1 MASSGSPPWGYAM
14 RVKFLIATFLSASVL
29 AAAAMAQV
37 PPAPKAAESTTAAA
51 AVPAAPETPATPALT
66 RADLE
71 AWLDGFIPFAI
82 AKGDI
87 AGGVVVVVKDGQ
99 VLLEKGYGY
108 ADVEKK
114 APVDPERT
122 LFRPGSVSKLF
133 TWTAVMQQVEQGK
146 IDLDA
151 DVNQY
156 LDFKIPPGP
165 DGEILRMRDIMTH
178 TPGFE
183 EAVKE
188 LISEDESRIVPLGD
202 TLKVWIPTRIFK
214 AGTMP
219 AYSNYATA
227 LAGYIVERTSGLSF
241 DDYLDR
247 NVFGPLGMQ
256 HSSFRQP
263 LPKELKANVAQG
275 YEQASGKP
283 KGYEFINLA
292 PAGSLAAT
300 GSDMARFMIAHLQN
314 GAYGDARILSEET
327 AKKMHGTPLTI
338 LPNVNRMLLGFYET
352 NRNGHRIIAHG
363 GDTQYFHSDLHLYVD
378 DGVGYFI
385 SFNSGGKEGAVGPL
399 REAFYRAFADRYFP
413 GPAAEGQVDKA
424 LAKEHAAQIAGSY
437 IISRRAETSFL
448 SVLNMLQPTKV
459 VVNEDGTIS
468 MPLLKDLN
476 GEPKKWTEI
485 APYLWREKDDKW
497 RLAAEVKDG
506 KVVRFTAEWIS
517 PFMYM
522 ERSSGAKGV
531 GWLMPATVASLAALT
546 LTVLFWPVA
555 ALVRR
560 RYRKPLPYTGREA
573 KAYRWGRIGALL
585 SLAAVGGWIGTI
597 LLMFS
602 DLKLLSSRLDWWV
615 VTLHIL
621 GTIAVFAGLALLAW
635 HLSVVWKA
643 PKRPLGKILAVV
655 LVLAAAVCAWVAVA
669 YHLVGLSANY

>member
-1 MASSGSPPWGYAM
+1 M
-14 RVKFLIATFLSASVL
+14 V
-29 AAAAMAQV
+29 
-37 PPAPKAAESTTAAA
+37 PAPL
-51 AVPAAPETPATPALT
+51 ATPASPELS

-82 AKGDI
+82 AKGNI
-87 AGGVVVVVKDGQ
+87 AGAVVVVVKDGQ

-108 ADVEKK
+108 ADVAARK
-114 APVDPERT
+114 PVDPEHT
-122 LFRPGSVSKLF
+122 LFRPGSISKLF

-146 IDLDA
+146 IDLDG

-165 DGEILRMRDIMTH
+165 DGEPIRMRDIMTH
-178 TPGFE
+178 TAGFE

-188 LISEDESRIVPLGD
+188 LIFEDESRIVPLGD
-202 TLKVWIPTRIFK
+202 TVKTWIPKRIFK

-227 LAGYIVERTSGLSF
+227 LAGYIVERTSGMPF
-241 DDYLDR
+241 YDYLDK
-247 NVFGPLGMQ
+247 NEFGPLGMA

-263 LPKELKANVAQG
+263 LPANLKPDVSLGYKDATGKPQG
-275 YEQASGKP
+275 YE
-283 KGYEFINLA
+283 YINLA

-314 GAYGDARILSEET
+314 GAFGDARILSEET

-338 LPNVNRMLLGFYET
+338 IPNVNRMLLGFYET
-352 NRNGHRIIAHG
+352 DTNGHRIISHG

-385 SFNSGGKEGAVGPL
+385 SFNSAGKEGAVGPL
-399 REAFYRAFADRYFP
+399 REAFYRSFADRYFP
-413 GPAAEGQVDKA
+413 GPAAEGSVDEVTAKA
-424 LAKEHAAQIAGSY
+424 HAAQMAGSY
-437 IISRRAETSFL
+437 ISSRRAETTFL
-448 SVLNMLQPTKV
+448 SVLNLLQPVKV

-468 MPLLKDLN
+468 TPLLKDLN
-476 GEPKKWTEI
+476 GEPSKWKEI
-485 APYLWREKDDKW
+485 APWVWRKADGKA
-497 RLAAEVKDG
+497 RMAAEVKDG
-506 KVVRFTAEWIS
+506 KVTRFTAEWIS

-522 ERSSGAKGV
+522 ERSTGAKGV
-531 GWLMPATVASLAALT
+531 GWLMPATVASLAALA

-560 RYRKPLPYTGREA
+560 RYRKPLPYAGVEA
-573 KAYRWGRIGALL
+573 KAYRYGRIGALL
-585 SLAAVGGWIGTI
+585 SLAAIGGWIGTI
-597 LLMFS
+597 LMMFA
-602 DLKLLSSRLDWWV
+602 DLKMLSSRFDWLV
-615 VTLHIL
+615 YVLHIF
-621 GTIAVFAGLALLAW
+621 GTIAVFAGLALALW

-643 PKRPLGKILAVV
+643 PKRPLGKIWAIV